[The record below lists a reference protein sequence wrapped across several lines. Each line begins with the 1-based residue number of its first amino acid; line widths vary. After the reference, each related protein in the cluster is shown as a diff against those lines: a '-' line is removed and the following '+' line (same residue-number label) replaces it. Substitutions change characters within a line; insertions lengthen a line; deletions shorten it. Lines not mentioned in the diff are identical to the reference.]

1 MKRIMKWSLSRCS
14 WAAAIALLWGC
25 SPAVTVDSSLPQ
37 VVTTSTILADL
48 TAEVGGDEIELISI
62 LQPGDD
68 PHIYEPVPRDTVAL
82 EEADL
87 ILYNGYQLEPALIRL
102 IEGVGTQVPRFAV
115 GEVVEPLALN
125 DEGQRVPDP
134 HVWGDAENAIAMVAA
149 IRDQLIALSPDDADL
164 FTANADRLT
173 AELQDLDAWI
183 TAQIASIPP
192 AQRQLVTTHDAFA
205 YYVAAYDLTML
216 GTLIGISTEEQPSAQ
231 TVKAL
236 SDAIR
241 AAGVPAI
248 FAETTIND
256 SLIQA
261 VATEAQVTL
270 ADQPLYSDSLGAPG
284 SNGDSYIK
292 MLVANTEAIATALGG
307 RVEPWPGGE

>member
-1 MKRIMKWSLSRCS
+1 MMQWSLSRCS

-25 SPAVTVDSSLPQ
+25 TPVVPVDSSLPQ
-37 VVTTSTILADL
+37 VVATSTILADL

-102 IEGVGTQVPRFAV
+102 IEGVGAQVPRFAV
-115 GEVVEPLALN
+115 GEVVEPLAL
-125 DEGQRVPDP
+125 DYEGQRVPDP

-149 IRDQLIALSPDDADL
+149 IRDQLITLSPADADL
-164 FTANADRLT
+164 FTANAADLI
-173 AELQDLDAWI
+173 AQLQALDAWI
-183 TAQIASIPP
+183 TAQIATIPP
-192 AQRQLVTTHDAFA
+192 EHRQLVTTHDAFA

-231 TVKAL
+231 TVKTL

-270 ADQPLYSDSLGAPG
+270 ADQPLYSDSIGAPG

-307 RVEPWPGGE
+307 TVEPWPGSD